1 MVNGFPFVSKDSVI
15 YTKLAARCKD
25 YNREDVGYTVAIRFG
40 VQDTVYKVTHGI
52 ILFFYTTLQ

>member
-1 MVNGFPFVSKDSVI
+1 MSKDSVI

-25 YNREDVGYTVAIRFG
+25 YNRLVEDVGYTVAIRFG